1 VELVF
6 KMRNWVYE
14 GTDIEAEQA
23 RYSTMKPYLPP
34 GGKVGY
40 ETDDIENGIQKH
52 YIMQYVLCPVVI
64 DRSGQHEYVIEE
76 ERGEVRLIKRQLG
89 IR

>member
-1 VELVF
+1 
-6 KMRNWVYE
+6 
-14 GTDIEAEQA
+14 
-23 RYSTMKPYLPP
+23 
-34 GGKVGY
+34 
-40 ETDDIENGIQKH
+40 
-52 YIMQYVLCPVVI
+52 MQYVLCPVVI